1 MDVQETANHLA
12 NVHYR
17 NRQDGL
23 IFVGSR
29 GHRGLLEKPQELAPT
44 IFTTEIPI
52 FVADEFLDAIQLRW
66 SSQGI

>member
-1 MDVQETANHLA
+1 MDVNETAAHLA

-23 IFVGSR
+23 IFVGSHDH
-29 GHRGLLEKPQELAPT
+29 HRKLLVKLQNDTPT

-52 FVADEFLDAIQLRW
+52 FMADEFLDAIQLRW
-66 SSQGI
+66 I